1 MLAKVWR
8 RWAHALY
15 YMPLAHAA
23 WQGSTAAGLEEAVRC
38 SWRVASQAG
47 FNASHPRH
55 NAAAA
60 GDVSLLA
67 TRLLAL
73 GRADHPDISA
83 RDYDGS
89 TVTPTLPE
97 PEPEPEPQPQP

>member
-1 MLAKVWR
+1 MWR
-8 RWAHALY
+8 ARPFEVFPPRHN
-15 YMPLAHAA
+15 AA
-23 WQGSTAAGLEEAVRC
+23 AAGEVSLTLTLTLALTP
-38 SWRVASQAG
+38 
-47 FNASHPRH
+47 PRH

-73 GRADHPDISA
+73 GRADHPDIRA

-89 TVTPTLPE
+89 TVSSSSSSSR
-97 PEPEPEPQPQP
+97 